1 MAMRIACFTLLL
13 FLLSQASAETSV
25 DAYRVNIASHQNGLY
40 TLTDGSVVARDVL
53 DDVCYLTRDEQA
65 VLYKDASGWRLC
77 VDHANYAVDF
87 VRQLSGYDAHPLSVN
102 SLAEV
107 ESLDICH

>member
-1 MAMRIACFTLLL
+1 MRAAYFFLLIL
-13 FLLSQASAETSV
+13 LLSQVSAETSV
-25 DAYRVNIASHQNGLY
+25 EAYRVNIASHQNGLY

-53 DDVCYLTRDEQA
+53 DDVCYLTRNEQA
-65 VLYKDASGWRLC
+65 ILYKDEKGWRLC
-77 VDHANYAVDF
+77 VDHANYAVEF

>member
-1 MAMRIACFTLLL
+1 MRIACFTLLILL
-13 FLLSQASAETSV
+13 FRQVSAESSIEV
-25 DAYRVNIASHQNGLY
+25 YRVNIASHQNGLY
-40 TLTDGSVVARDVL
+40 TLTDGSIVAREVL

-65 VLYKDASGWRLC
+65 VLYKDASGWHLC

-87 VRQLSGYDAHPLSVN
+87 VHQLSGFDAHPLSVN

>member
-1 MAMRIACFTLLL
+1 MRIACFTLLILL
-13 FLLSQASAETSV
+13 FRQVSAESTIEV
-25 DAYRVNIASHQNGLY
+25 YRVNIASHQNGLY
-40 TLTDGSVVARDVL
+40 TLTDGSIVARDVL

-65 VLYKDASGWRLC
+65 VLYKDASGWHLC

-87 VRQLSGYDAHPLSVN
+87 VHQLSGFDAHPLNVN
-102 SLAEV
+102 SLGEV